1 MSSATATPRKRVL
14 SQQAVLDRVPVSRT
28 TLWRMERAG
37 LFPRRIQVSTNRVGW
52 LEADVDAWV
61 ERKEE
66 RQVKRRDPPLG
77 SGGSQYIG
85 SDFCGLQAACKPPTT
100 PLGAMRS
107 TIDAGKL

>member
-1 MSSATATPRKRVL
+1 MPTATATAGNRVL

-61 ERKEE
+61 EGKKPSQGGKEG
-66 RQVKRRDPPLG
+66 RNGAAHGPKR
-77 SGGSQYIG
+77 
-85 SDFCGLQAACKPPTT
+85 
-100 PLGAMRS
+100 
-107 TIDAGKL
+107 